1 MTPEQLSQ
9 LDWGK
14 GHGLLPVVVQHVRTG
29 QVLMMAFMNQAALEA
44 TQSLGRVTFYSRNK
58 QRLWTK
64 GETSGNF
71 LKFVD
76 AAVDCDN
83 DAILILAE
91 PAGPTCH
98 TGTVSCFGDDMMTD
112 AQRLAFLGELEHV
125 IAQRIADKPEGSYTA
140 RIWAQGPTRM
150 AQKVGEEG
158 VEVALAAVTQEDD
171 RLIGES
177 ADLLY
182 HLTLLLKSRDLSLA
196 QVIANSATRRSADP
210 KRLRLLL
217 RRWRQRTRAEEAL
230 ILAPRNPAVAVGIV
244 AQERGIEPR
253 LLARLF
259 PVDAPVA
266 VRVQRLERNR
276 KSLREYCDRGA
287 RQQNSSQRLLHLKPP
302 LALSLCRGGQ
312 GGTSLNPS
320 RSPNVSR

>member
-1 MTPEQLSQ
+1 MTTEQLGQ
-9 LDWGK
+9 LDWSK
-14 GHGLLPVVVQHVRTG
+14 GDGLLPVVVQHVRTG
-29 QVLMMAFMNQAALEA
+29 QVLMMAFMNEAALEA
-44 TQSLGRVTFYSRNK
+44 TRSLGKVTFYSRSK

-76 AAVDCDN
+76 VAVDCDN
-83 DAILILAE
+83 DALLILAE

-98 TGTVSCFGDDMMTD
+98 TGTNSCFGDDTTTL

-125 IAQRIADKPEGSYTA
+125 IAQRIVEKPEGSYTA

-182 HLTLLLKSRDLSLA
+182 HLVVLWAETGIRPA
-196 QVIANSATRRSADP
+196 QVWSEMDRREKLLGLAEKLPKDSPKGIPADNAGRRKVVALEARRIP
-210 KRLRLLL
+210 KR
-217 RRWRQRTRAEEAL
+217 RR
-230 ILAPRNPAVAVGIV
+230 PG
-244 AQERGIEPR
+244 
-253 LLARLF
+253 
-259 PVDAPVA
+259 
-266 VRVQRLERNR
+266 
-276 KSLREYCDRGA
+276 Y
-287 RQQNSSQRLLHLKPP
+287 
-302 LALSLCRGGQ
+302 
-312 GGTSLNPS
+312 
-320 RSPNVSR
+320 

>member
-1 MTPEQLSQ
+1 MREQLGR
-9 LDWGK
+9 LDWSK
-14 GHGLLPVVVQHVRTG
+14 GDGLLPVVVQHVRTG
-29 QVLMMAFMNQAALEA
+29 QVLMMAFMNEAALEA
-44 TQSLGRVTFYSRNK
+44 TRSLGQVTFYSRSK

-76 AAVDCDN
+76 VAVDCDN
-83 DAILILAE
+83 DALLILAE

-98 TGTVSCFGDDMMTD
+98 TGTSSCFGDEITTV

-125 IAQRIADKPEGSYTA
+125 IAQRIVDKPDGSYTA
-140 RIWAQGPTRM
+140 RIWSQGPTRM

-196 QVIANSATRRSADP
+196 QVIAELEQRHRA
-210 KRLRLLL
+210 KR
-217 RRWRQRTRAEEAL
+217 
-230 ILAPRNPAVAVGIV
+230 
-244 AQERGIEPR
+244 
-253 LLARLF
+253 
-259 PVDAPVA
+259 
-266 VRVQRLERNR
+266 
-276 KSLREYCDRGA
+276 
-287 RQQNSSQRLLHLKPP
+287 
-302 LALSLCRGGQ
+302 
-312 GGTSLNPS
+312 
-320 RSPNVSR
+320 

>member
-1 MTPEQLSQ
+1 MTPEQFSQ

-14 GHGLLPVVVQHVRTG
+14 GEGLLPVVVQHARTG
-29 QVLMMAFMNQAALEA
+29 QVLMVAFMNQAALEA
-44 TQSLGRVTFYSRNK
+44 TQSLGRVTFYSRSK

-98 TGTVSCFGDDMMTD
+98 TGTNSCFGDETTTG

-125 IAQRIADKPEGSYTA
+125 IAQRIVEKPEGSYTA

-196 QVIANSATRRSADP
+196 QVIAELEQRHKA
-210 KRLRLLL
+210 KR
-217 RRWRQRTRAEEAL
+217 
-230 ILAPRNPAVAVGIV
+230 
-244 AQERGIEPR
+244 
-253 LLARLF
+253 
-259 PVDAPVA
+259 
-266 VRVQRLERNR
+266 
-276 KSLREYCDRGA
+276 
-287 RQQNSSQRLLHLKPP
+287 
-302 LALSLCRGGQ
+302 
-312 GGTSLNPS
+312 
-320 RSPNVSR
+320 

>member
-1 MTPEQLSQ
+1 MTREQLGQ
-9 LDWGK
+9 LDWSK
-14 GHGLLPVVVQHVRTG
+14 GDGLLPVVVQHVRTG
-29 QVLMMAFMNQAALEA
+29 QVLMMAFMNEASLEA
-44 TQSLGRVTFYSRNK
+44 TRSLGKVTFYSRSK

-71 LKFVD
+71 LKFVEV
-76 AAVDCDN
+76 AVDCDN

-98 TGTVSCFGDDMMTD
+98 TGSNSCFGDETTTL

-125 IAQRIADKPEGSYTA
+125 IAQRIVEKPEGSYTA

-196 QVIANSATRRSADP
+196 QVIAELEQRHTARR
-210 KRLRLLL
+210 
-217 RRWRQRTRAEEAL
+217 
-230 ILAPRNPAVAVGIV
+230 
-244 AQERGIEPR
+244 
-253 LLARLF
+253 
-259 PVDAPVA
+259 
-266 VRVQRLERNR
+266 
-276 KSLREYCDRGA
+276 
-287 RQQNSSQRLLHLKPP
+287 
-302 LALSLCRGGQ
+302 
-312 GGTSLNPS
+312 
-320 RSPNVSR
+320 

>member
-1 MTPEQLSQ
+1 MTSDQLSQ
-9 LDWGK
+9 LDWSK
-14 GHGLLPVVVQHVRTG
+14 GDGLLPVVVQHARTG

-44 TQSLGRVTFYSRNK
+44 TQSLGRVTFYSRSK

-64 GETSGNF
+64 GESSGNF
-71 LKFVD
+71 LRFIN
-76 AAVDCDN
+76 AAADCDN
-83 DAILILAE
+83 DAILVLAE

-98 TGTVSCFGDDMMTD
+98 TGTNSCFGDETTTV

-158 VEVALAAVTQEDD
+158 VEVALAAVTQEDE

-196 QVIANSATRRSADP
+196 QVIAELEQRHQA
-210 KRLRLLL
+210 KR
-217 RRWRQRTRAEEAL
+217 
-230 ILAPRNPAVAVGIV
+230 
-244 AQERGIEPR
+244 
-253 LLARLF
+253 
-259 PVDAPVA
+259 
-266 VRVQRLERNR
+266 
-276 KSLREYCDRGA
+276 
-287 RQQNSSQRLLHLKPP
+287 
-302 LALSLCRGGQ
+302 
-312 GGTSLNPS
+312 
-320 RSPNVSR
+320 